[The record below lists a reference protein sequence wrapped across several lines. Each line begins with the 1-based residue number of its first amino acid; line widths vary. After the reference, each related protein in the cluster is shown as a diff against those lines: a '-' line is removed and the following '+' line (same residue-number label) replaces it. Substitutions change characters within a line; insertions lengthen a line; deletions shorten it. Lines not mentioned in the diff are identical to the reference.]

1 MTKKIKTISEYAI
14 RKWLESNN
22 FDMDWFVLLMHG
34 NSVVLED
41 RIGNKISL
49 EYDPQLKEVNIS

>member
-1 MTKKIKTISEYAI
+1 MAQIKTIPEYAI
-14 RKWLESNN
+14 RKWLKSNN

-34 NSVVLED
+34 NGAVLED
-41 RIGNKISL
+41 RIGNKLHL